1 VVSPDNGYVFHNR
14 LTHSLKVAQIAR
26 RLAER
31 CLREQPEESQALGG
45 IDPDAAEAAGLAHDL
60 GHPPFGHIAEHELD
74 GLVRGAGLSDG
85 FEGNAQ
91 SFRIATRL
99 ATSDARAIDE
109 RGSPI
114 PGLNLT
120 AFTLNGIL
128 KYPWGHAHNA
138 TKWGFYDSER
148 EIAAWARK
156 GSPANRRSV
165 TAEIM
170 DWADD
175 ITFAIHDLIDFYIAG
190 QVPIDRCKPQKSLER
205 ERLLTG
211 IFRRK
216 PAWLRHRQAYTEAL
230 DGIILYFPFE
240 PHARYT
246 DSPDDRAALF
256 AFASTLIGA
265 FVESFRL
272 KPGGATSDIEID
284 SESRCMVEVLKQFI
298 WEYVID
304 NRDLADLQGGQRLAI
319 RTVFSRLLTAATGGQ
334 THLFPPSFRNQAEA
348 CKDKEAKIRLVS
360 DCISSMTEREVMRFY
375 RRLNGLAD

>member
-1 VVSPDNGYVFHNR
+1 M
-14 LTHSLKVAQIAR
+14 
-26 RLAER
+26 
-31 CLREQPEESQALGG
+31 LGG

-99 ATSDARAIDE
+99 AASDARASDE
-109 RGSPI
+109 HGSPI

-128 KYPWGHAHNA
+128 KYPWAHRQNS

-148 EIAAWARK
+148 EIVAWARQ
-156 GSPANRRSV
+156 GALPNRRSV
-165 TAEIM
+165 TAEMM

-175 ITFAIHDLIDFYIAG
+175 ITFAIHDLIDFYVAG
-190 QVPIDRCKPQKSLER
+190 QVPIDRCKPQKSMER
-205 ERLLTG
+205 ERLLVG
-211 IFRRK
+211 LFRRR
-216 PAWLRHRQAYTEAL
+216 PAWRKHRQAYVKAL
-230 DGIILYFPFE
+230 DDIVFYFPFE

-246 DSPDDRAALF
+246 DSPDDRASLF

-272 KPGGATSDIEID
+272 KPGGASSDIEID
-284 SESRCMVEVLKQFI
+284 PESRCMVEVLKQFI

-304 NRDLADLQGGQRLAI
+304 NRDLADLQSGQRLAI
-319 RTVFSRLLTAATGGQ
+319 QTLFNRLLSAAKKGQ

-348 CKDKEAKIRLVS
+348 CKDKKAKVRLVA